1 LPAGHFPALPAR
13 RPRLIL
19 AAVHELSRDTIAAI
33 ATATGGG
40 LGILRL
46 SGPDAIS
53 IGQRCFSTRFTD
65 TPRRLV
71 FGTFFDPQT
80 PDQPLDDG
88 LAVAFIAPHSFTGE
102 PIVELHLHGGALHLT
117 RCLEV
122 LLAEGARPAEPGE
135 FSRRAFL
142 NGKLDLTR
150 AEAIADLVAAQ
161 TDHALRHARAH
172 LQGAL
177 HTRVTTLRDAL
188 LDLRARLEV
197 NVDFVDEDIPIFD
210 ATTLAATANTLG
222 YDLAALADTFHS
234 ARRLRDGAT
243 VVLAGPPNAG
253 KSSLFNAL
261 VDADRAIVTPIAGTT
276 RDALREYLDIR
287 GIPVT
292 LIDTAGLRD
301 TDDAVERIGVSR
313 THLAMADADLV
324 VYLLAPDL
332 PDPNP
337 ANPSNREGQ
346 GATPTNDLDRAPGKT
361 LFVHSKADL
370 PDTHTSPKYLDHQTS
385 RPSSHP
391 LRVSATTGLGLDALK
406 DAIAEHLGGLPSDDL
421 VIVRER
427 QHLALKAASQAI
439 LRAAAGL
446 SANLSPELPAVDL
459 QDAMDELDQLVGH
472 ATIEDVLDRLFSTFC
487 IGK

>member
-1 LPAGHFPALPAR
+1 M
-13 RPRLIL
+13 
-19 AAVHELSRDTIAAI
+19 HELSRDTIAAI

-46 SGPDAIS
+46 SGPDASS
-53 IGQRCFSTRFTD
+53 IGQRCFSARFTD

-80 PDQPLDDG
+80 PDHALDDG
-88 LAVAFIAPHSFTGE
+88 LAVAFVAPHSFTGE

-122 LLAEGARPAEPGE
+122 LLAQGARPAEPGE

-177 HTRVTTLRDAL
+177 HTHVTSLRDAL

-210 ATTLAATANTLG
+210 ATTLASTATALG
-222 YDLAALADTFHS
+222 NDLAALADTFHS

-261 VDADRAIVTPIAGTT
+261 IDADRAIVTPIAGTT

-313 THLAMADADLV
+313 THLAMSDADLV

-332 PDPNP
+332 PQTDPAAP
-337 ANPSNREGQ
+337 VGQ
-346 GATPTNDLDRAPGKT
+346 GDHSTDDLDRVPPKT

-370 PDTHTSPKYLDHQTS
+370 PAPPASNTYLDHQTS
-385 RPSSHP
+385 RPSNEP

-406 DAIAEHLGGLPSDDL
+406 DAIADHLGGLPSDDL

-427 QHLALKAASQAI
+427 QHIALKSAAQAI
-439 LRAAAGL
+439 LRAASGL
-446 SANLSPELPAVDL
+446 SADLSPELPAVDL
-459 QDAMDELDQLVGH
+459 QDAMDELDRLVGH

>member
-1 LPAGHFPALPAR
+1 M
-13 RPRLIL
+13 
-19 AAVHELSRDTIAAI
+19 HELSHDTIAAI

-46 SGPDAIS
+46 SGPDALS
-53 IGQRCFSTRFTD
+53 IGQRCFSARFTD
-65 TPRRLV
+65 TPRRLT

-80 PDQPLDDG
+80 ADQPLDDG
-88 LAVAFIAPHSFTGE
+88 LAVAFVAPHSFTGE

-122 LLAEGARPAEPGE
+122 LLAQGARPAEPGE

-177 HTRVTTLRDAL
+177 HTRVTSLRDAL

-210 ATTLAATANTLG
+210 ATTLASAAATLG
-222 YDLAALADTFHS
+222 HDLGALADTFHS

-261 VDADRAIVTPIAGTT
+261 VNADRAIVTPIAGTT

-292 LIDTAGLRD
+292 LIDTAGLRE

-313 THLAMADADLV
+313 THLAINDADLV

-337 ANPSNREGQ
+337 ANPEGQ
-346 GATPTNDLDRAPGKT
+346 GGHPPDDLGRNAQKT
-361 LFVHSKADL
+361 VFVHSKADL
-370 PDTHTSPKYLDHQTS
+370 SDPPASSVYLDHQAS
-385 RPSSHP
+385 RPPNHL
-391 LRVSATTGLGLDALK
+391 LRVSTTTGLGLDSLK
-406 DAIAEHLGGLPSDDL
+406 DAIAQSLGGLPSDDL

-427 QHLALKAASQAI
+427 QHLALKAASRAI
-439 LRAAAGL
+439 LRAASGL

-459 QDAMDELDQLVGH
+459 QDAMDELDRLVGH